1 MSKPA
6 IANEVNLA
14 LKFSTALGRNDD
26 DEALHLFKSASLDP
40 TRCYDRDRKSVVR
53 STWNSG

>member
-6 IANEVNLA
+6 IATEMNLA
-14 LKFSTALGRNDD
+14 LKFSTALGRDDD

-40 TRCYDRDRKSVVR
+40 TGMHSSKAK
-53 STWNSG
+53 